1 MRISALIL
9 MSSLPAGWIVVG
21 SLLLLLTVVTVVLF
35 LLKSRE
41 VSTLKKQCEE
51 LRDTMRMMRYEEAN
65 LARMLHT
72 ASKPVDSIE
81 MVTEE
86 NVEVTPKENVNGLES
101 LETLECL
108 EEKETQEQQELQEQ
122 GRPQEQQETLAS
134 ESLDSQEELE
144 EEEES
149 PESLEEQVEQ
159 PVVNDVAEEP
169 QTIVSRKQPISER
182 HTALPVDLFSAWFAE
197 NEEEQEVVATTIQK
211 RERVEEPKPV
221 SAAIAQEEP
230 IVIKES
236 TATIEEPIVM
246 EEPATEVAQSS
257 EEEAMNEE
265 TVTMPMA
272 NDEREA
278 MEGSQEGELN
288 KEDERFC
295 RKLERVVTNRM
306 RNPNLNIDI
315 IAAQFGI
322 GRTNFYRKV
331 REVMGMSPNDYLR
344 KCRMERAAE
353 LLRSTEAPVSEVCAQ
368 VGMPDAQYF
377 SRVFKTFYGTSPS
390 IYREN
395 NNQ

>member
-21 SLLLLLTVVTVVLF
+21 SLLLLLTVVTVALF

-86 NVEVTPKENVNGLES
+86 NVEVTPKENVNGLEC
-101 LETLECL
+101 LECL

-122 GRPQEQQETLAS
+122 GKQQETLAG
-134 ESLDSQEELE
+134 ESLDSQEEL

-211 RERVEEPKPV
+211 KERVEEPKPV
-221 SAAIAQEEP
+221 SAAQEEP

-236 TATIEEPIVM
+236 TATIEEPVVM

-265 TVTMPMA
+265 TITMPMA

-278 MEGSQEGELN
+278 VEGSQEGELN

-295 RKLERVVTNRM
+295 RKLERIVTNRM

>member
-86 NVEVTPKENVNGLES
+86 NVEITPKENVNGLES

-122 GRPQEQQETLAS
+122 GKPQEQQETLAS
-134 ESLDSQEELE
+134 ESLDSQEEL

-211 RERVEEPKPV
+211 KERVEEPKPV
-221 SAAIAQEEP
+221 SAAIAQEET

-246 EEPATEVAQSS
+246 EEPATEVIQSS

-265 TVTMPMA
+265 TITMPMA

-278 MEGSQEGELN
+278 VEGSQEGELN

-295 RKLERVVTNRM
+295 RKLERIVTNRM

-353 LLRSTEAPVSEVCAQ
+353 LLRSTEAPISEVCAQ

>member
-101 LETLECL
+101 IETLECL